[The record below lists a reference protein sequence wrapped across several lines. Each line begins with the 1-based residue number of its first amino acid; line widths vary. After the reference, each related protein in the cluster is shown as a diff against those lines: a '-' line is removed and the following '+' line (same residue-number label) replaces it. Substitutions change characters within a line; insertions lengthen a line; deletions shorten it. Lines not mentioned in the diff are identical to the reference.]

1 LVPASSLDGK
11 EGVDGSS
18 PSEGLRKPLHMS
30 GFFGTFV
37 DLFGDTRSHAGRTN
51 VGICLFADDPSLA
64 GRGRRFASV
73 WGFTKSR
80 TPGEHLLAMSTPG
93 PTATATGLDALR
105 ARDRKHGLVGG
116 NRHARDKEARPRD
129 GVRGP
134 KAEANMLR

>member
-1 LVPASSLDGK
+1 
-11 EGVDGSS
+11 
-18 PSEGLRKPLHMS
+18 MS

-37 DLFGDTRSHAGRTN
+37 DLFGDTRSHAGRTD
-51 VGICLFADDPSLA
+51 VGICLFADDPLSS
-64 GRGRRFASV
+64 GEGSSV
-73 WGFTKSR
+73 RVRLGLHEVP

-134 KAEANMLR
+134 EAEANKLR